1 MKENALKKYRWLYLW
16 IASAALLTF
25 TVILFLSS
33 TFRESFVFYV
43 TGAILVIFVII
54 RFIPLV
60 KTSRENMA
68 LALNVI
74 EMLVDMIVGILMIIL
89 TAKLQDKKLLD
100 TLYPFLIGGVIYARA
115 LVYFVE
121 ISFLKT
127 KPEKLKFFIHIALLT
142 VGSVIMARFD
152 NFNPNSLGFVIG
164 VFFALSGIFTLT
176 DGIIN
181 YNNYRKL
188 YVKVKK
194 EVKKEEIKPLQI
206 ENSLVIEEDKP
217 NQDYVS

>member
-25 TVILFLSS
+25 AVILFLSS

-127 KPEKLKFFIHIALLT
+127 KPEKLKFFVHIALLT

-194 EVKKEEIKPLQI
+194 EVKKEEIKSLQI

>member
-1 MKENALKKYRWLYLW
+1 MRNLLTKQGLYLW

-25 TVILFLSS
+25 AIILFLSS

-68 LALNVI
+68 IALNVV
-74 EMLVDMIVGILMIIL
+74 EMLVDMIVGILMIVL

-127 KPEKLKFFIHIALLT
+127 KPEKIKFFIHIALLT

-164 VFFALSGIFTLT
+164 VIFALSGVFTLT

-194 EVKKEEIKPLQI
+194 EVKEEIKPLQI
-206 ENSLVIEEDKP
+206 ENSLVIEDDKP

>member
-1 MKENALKKYRWLYLW
+1 
-16 IASAALLTF
+16 
-25 TVILFLSS
+25 
-33 TFRESFVFYV
+33 
-43 TGAILVIFVII
+43 
-54 RFIPLV
+54 
-60 KTSRENMA
+60 MA

-127 KPEKLKFFIHIALLT
+127 KPEKLKFFVHIALLT

-194 EVKKEEIKPLQI
+194 EVKKEEIKSLQI

>member
-25 TVILFLSS
+25 AVILFLSS

>member
-25 TVILFLSS
+25 AIILFLSS

-68 LALNVI
+68 IALNVV
-74 EMLVDMIVGILMIIL
+74 EMLVDMIVGILMIVL

-164 VFFALSGIFTLT
+164 VIFALSGVFTLT

-194 EVKKEEIKPLQI
+194 EVKEEIKPLQI
-206 ENSLVIEEDKP
+206 ENSLVIEDDKP

>member
-25 TVILFLSS
+25 AVILFLNS

-217 NQDYVS
+217 HQDYVS

>member
-25 TVILFLSS
+25 AIILFLSS

-68 LALNVI
+68 IALNVV

-164 VFFALSGIFTLT
+164 VIFALSGVFTLT

-194 EVKKEEIKPLQI
+194 EVKEEIKPLQI
-206 ENSLVIEEDKP
+206 ENSLVIEDDKP

>member
-1 MKENALKKYRWLYLW
+1 MKENTLKKYRWLYLW

-25 TVILFLSS
+25 AVILFLSS

-68 LALNVI
+68 IALNVV

-164 VFFALSGIFTLT
+164 VIFALSGVFTLT

-206 ENSLVIEEDKP
+206 ENSLVIEDDKA

>member
-25 TVILFLSS
+25 AVILFLNS

-194 EVKKEEIKPLQI
+194 EVKKEEIKPLQV
-206 ENSLVIEEDKP
+206 ENSLVIVEDKP
-217 NQDYVS
+217 HQDYVS

>member
-25 TVILFLSS
+25 AVVLFLSS

-68 LALNVI
+68 IALNVV

-164 VFFALSGIFTLT
+164 VIFALSGVFTLT

-194 EVKKEEIKPLQI
+194 EVKKEENKPLQI
-206 ENSLVIEEDKP
+206 ENSLVIDDDKS

>member
-74 EMLVDMIVGILMIIL
+74 EMLVEMIVGILMIIL